1 MGSPLHHTHSL
12 DRWDRSAHYRPYSNP
27 HEANAKSF
35 VGPLKVPAYTGLPLL
50 TPLTFLAN
58 GPFMTAFPSITKRW
72 IPKLTAL
79 LAGLTVAGT
88 VLAAPLKIGVV
99 PGIFADSV
107 EVAVKEARKQGLD
120 VQVIEFSDWATPNI
134 ALDAGDIDL
143 NYYQNSNY
151 LANAVRSK
159 GFKLTSVQAGILS
172 YLGLYS
178 SKYNSLSDLP
188 NGAKV
193 AIASDPVN
201 VGRGLRLL
209 QHAGLI
215 TLRPDT
221 GLLGT
226 QADIVSNPKKLQFVE
241 VEGPQLVR
249 VTPDVDLA
257 QGFPYFIIASK
268 AFDAHKGLAY
278 TSYEDD
284 SWAIQFVAR
293 SDKTSDPRIA
303 RFLNIYKNSEA
314 VRSSIQSFYLNDQK
328 LYRLAW
334 LKK

>member
-1 MGSPLHHTHSL
+1 MQLSTLLH
-12 DRWDRSAHYRPYSNP
+12 
-27 HEANAKSF
+27 KF
-35 VGPLKVPAYTGLPLL
+35 
-50 TPLTFLAN
+50 
-58 GPFMTAFPSITKRW
+58 
-72 IPKLTAL
+72 TAL
-79 LAGLTVAGT
+79 ATFAAAALVAGPA
-88 VLAAPLKIGVV
+88 LAAPALKLGVV

-107 EVAVKEARKQGLD
+107 EVAAKEAKKQGLD
-120 VQVIEFSDWATPNI
+120 VQVVEFTDWATPNV

-151 LANAVRSK
+151 LANAVRDK

-178 SKYNSLSDLP
+178 LKYASLAQLP
-188 NGAKV
+188 EGAKV
-193 AIASDPVN
+193 AIASDAVN

-215 TLRPDT
+215 QLRPDT
-221 GLLGT
+221 GLLI
-226 QADIVSNPKKLQFVE
+226 QPSDIVANPKRLKFIE
-241 VEGPQLVR
+241 VEGPQLAR
-249 VTPDVDLA
+249 ATPDVDLA
-257 QGFPYFIIASK
+257 QGFPYFILASK
-268 AFDAHKGLAY
+268 AFDATKALAL

-293 SDKTSDPRIA
+293 SDKAADPRIA
-303 RFLNIYKNSEA
+303 QFLAVYKNSPA
-314 VRSSIQSFYLNDQK
+314 VRQTIHQFYQGEQK

>member
-151 LANAVRSK
+151 LTNAVRSK

>member
-1 MGSPLHHTHSL
+1 MQLSTLLH
-12 DRWDRSAHYRPYSNP
+12 
-27 HEANAKSF
+27 KF
-35 VGPLKVPAYTGLPLL
+35 
-50 TPLTFLAN
+50 
-58 GPFMTAFPSITKRW
+58 
-72 IPKLTAL
+72 TAL
-79 LAGLTVAGT
+79 ATFAAAALVAGPA
-88 VLAAPLKIGVV
+88 LAAPALKIGVV

-107 EVAVKEARKQGLD
+107 EVAAKEAKKQGLD
-120 VQVIEFSDWATPNI
+120 VQVVEFTDWATPNV

-151 LANAVRSK
+151 LANAVRDK

-178 SKYNSLSDLP
+178 LKYASLAQLP
-188 NGAKV
+188 EGAKV
-193 AIASDPVN
+193 AIASDAVN

-215 TLRPDT
+215 QLRPDT
-221 GLLGT
+221 GLLI
-226 QADIVSNPKKLQFVE
+226 QPSDIVANPKRLKFIE
-241 VEGPQLVR
+241 VEGPQLAR
-249 VTPDVDLA
+249 ATPDVDLA
-257 QGFPYFIIASK
+257 QGFPYFILASK
-268 AFDAHKGLAY
+268 AFDATKALAL

-293 SDKTSDPRIA
+293 SDKAADQRIA
-303 RFLNIYKNSEA
+303 QFLAVYKNSPA
-314 VRSSIQSFYLNDQK
+314 VRQTIHQFYQGEQK

>member
-1 MGSPLHHTHSL
+1 
-12 DRWDRSAHYRPYSNP
+12 
-27 HEANAKSF
+27 
-35 VGPLKVPAYTGLPLL
+35 
-50 TPLTFLAN
+50 
-58 GPFMTAFPSITKRW
+58 MTTMTIKRL
-72 IPKLTAL
+72 IPTLGAL
-79 LAGLTVAGT
+79 LASLVLAAPA
-88 VLAAPLKIGVV
+88 LAAPLKIGVV

-107 EVAVKEARKQGLD
+107 EVAAKEARKQGLD
-120 VQVIEFSDWATPNI
+120 VQVVEFSDWATPNI
-134 ALDAGDIDL
+134 ALNAGDIDL

-151 LANAVRSK
+151 LANAVRSN
-159 GFKLTSVQAGILS
+159 GFKLTSVQPGILS

-178 SKYNSLSDLP
+178 TKYNSLAELP

-193 AIASDPVN
+193 AIAGDPVN

-215 TLRPDT
+215 KLRPDS
-221 GLLGT
+221 GLLST
-226 QADIVSNPKKLQFVE
+226 QADIVANPKKLQFLE
-241 VEGPQLVR
+241 IEGPQLVR
-249 VTPDVDLA
+249 ITPDVDLA
-257 QGFPYFIIASK
+257 EGFPYFIIASK

-293 SDKTSDPRIA
+293 SDKASDPRIA
-303 RFLNIYKNSEA
+303 QFLDIYKTSEA
-314 VRSSIQSFYLNDQK
+314 VRSSIQAFYLNDQK

>member
-1 MGSPLHHTHSL
+1 
-12 DRWDRSAHYRPYSNP
+12 
-27 HEANAKSF
+27 
-35 VGPLKVPAYTGLPLL
+35 
-50 TPLTFLAN
+50 
-58 GPFMTAFPSITKRW
+58 MTAHRFLQ
-72 IPKLTAL
+72 KLSTFIGTAV
-79 LAGLTVAGT
+79 LAGSA
-88 VLAAPLKIGVV
+88 LAAPLKIGVV

-107 EVAVKEARKQGLD
+107 EVAAKEAKKQGLD
-120 VQVIEFSDWATPNI
+120 IQTVEFTDWATPNV

-159 GFKLTSVQAGILS
+159 GFKFVSVQAGILS

-178 SKYNSLSDLP
+178 TRHKSLADLP
-188 NGAKV
+188 QGAKV

-221 GLLGT
+221 GLLST
-226 QADIVSNPKKLQFVE
+226 QADIRANPKNLQFVE
-241 VEGPQLVR
+241 IEGPQLAR
-249 VTPDVDLA
+249 ATPDVDLA
-257 QGFPYFIIASK
+257 QGFPYFIIPSK
-268 AFDAHKGLAY
+268 AFDATKGLAY

-293 SDKTSDPRIA
+293 ADKAADPRIA
-303 RFLNIYKNSEA
+303 QFLAIYKNSEA
-314 VRSSIQSFYLNDQK
+314 VRKAIHTFYLNDQR
-328 LYRLAW
+328 LYRLTW
-334 LKK
+334 RKP

>member
-1 MGSPLHHTHSL
+1 MLKSKLLRRLSVFLGS
-12 DRWDRSAHYRPYSNP
+12 A
-27 HEANAKSF
+27 
-35 VGPLKVPAYTGLPLL
+35 
-50 TPLTFLAN
+50 
-58 GPFMTAFPSITKRW
+58 
-72 IPKLTAL
+72 AL
-79 LAGLTVAGT
+79 CAS

-107 EVAVKEARKQGLD
+107 AVAAAEARKQGLEI
-120 VQVIEFSDWATPNI
+120 QVVEFTDWTTPNV

-151 LANAVRSK
+151 LANAVRTR
-159 GFKLTSVQAGILS
+159 GFPFVSVQPGILS

-178 SKYNSLSDLP
+178 TKHKTLADVP
-188 NGAKV
+188 QGARV

-201 VGRGLRLL
+201 IGRALRLL

-226 QADIVSNPKKLQFVE
+226 TADIQTNPKKLQFVE
-241 VEGPQLVR
+241 IEGPQLVR
-249 VTPDVDLA
+249 ATQDVDLA
-257 QGFPYFIIASK
+257 QGFPYFIIPSK
-268 AFDAHKGLAY
+268 AFDATRGLAY

-293 SDKTSDPRIA
+293 KDRAADPRIA
-303 RFLNIYKNSEA
+303 QFLNIYKTSDA
-314 VRSSIQSFYLNDQK
+314 VRKAIHAFYLNDAK
-328 LYRLAW
+328 LYRLTW
-334 LKK
+334 LKQP

>member
-1 MGSPLHHTHSL
+1 MMTTTSPTLWPRL
-12 DRWDRSAHYRPYSNP
+12 A
-27 HEANAKSF
+27 A
-35 VGPLKVPAYTGLPLL
+35 
-50 TPLTFLAN
+50 FLGA
-58 GPFMTAFPSITKRW
+58 
-72 IPKLTAL
+72 AL
-79 LAGLTVAGT
+79 LAGSA
-88 VLAAPLKIGVV
+88 LAAPLKIGVV

-107 EVAVKEARKQGLD
+107 EAAAKEAKKQGLD
-120 VQVIEFSDWATPNI
+120 VQVVEFTDWATPNV

-151 LANAVRSK
+151 LANAARSK
-159 GFKLTSVQAGILS
+159 GFKFTSVQAGILS

-178 SKYNSLSDLP
+178 TRHKSLADLP
-188 NGAKV
+188 TGAKV

-215 TLRPDT
+215 TRRPDT

-226 QADIVSNPKKLQFVE
+226 QADIVSNPRKLQFVE
-241 VEGPQLVR
+241 IEGPQLAR
-249 VTPDVDLA
+249 TTPDVDLA

-268 AFDAHKGLAY
+268 AFDASKGLAY

-293 SDKTSDPRIA
+293 SDRAADPRIA
-303 RFLNIYKNSEA
+303 RFLDIYKNSDV
-314 VRSSIQSFYLNDQK
+314 VRKTIHAFYLNDQK

-334 LKK
+334 LKN

>member
-1 MGSPLHHTHSL
+1 MQPTQ
-12 DRWDRSAHYRPYSNP
+12 
-27 HEANAKSF
+27 F
-35 VGPLKVPAYTGLPLL
+35 LK
-50 TPLTFLAN
+50 
-58 GPFMTAFPSITKRW
+58 
-72 IPKLTAL
+72 KLTAL
-79 LAGLTVAGT
+79 GA
-88 VLAAPLKIGVV
+88 LAAAALLTSTVWAAQPLKIGVV

-107 EVAVKEARKQGLD
+107 EVAAKEAKQQGLE
-120 VQVIEFSDWATPNI
+120 VQVIEFTDWATPNV

-151 LANAVRSK
+151 LANAVRDK
-159 GFKLTSVQAGILS
+159 GFKIRSVQAGILS

-178 SKYNSLSDLP
+178 LKHASLADLP
-188 NGAKV
+188 HSAKV
-193 AIASDPVN
+193 AIGSDAIN
-201 VGRGLRLL
+201 LSRGLRLV
-209 QHAGLI
+209 QAAGLI
-215 TLRPDT
+215 KLRPDT

-226 QADIVSNPKKLQFVE
+226 TRDIVDNPKKLQFIE

-257 QGFPYFIIASK
+257 VGYPYFILASK
-268 AFDAHKGLAY
+268 AFDATKALAL

-293 SDKTSDPRIA
+293 SDQTNDPRIA
-303 RFLNIYKNSEA
+303 QFLQIYKTSAA
-314 VRSSIQSFYLNDQK
+314 VRQTIHQFYQGEHK

>member
-1 MGSPLHHTHSL
+1 
-12 DRWDRSAHYRPYSNP
+12 
-27 HEANAKSF
+27 
-35 VGPLKVPAYTGLPLL
+35 
-50 TPLTFLAN
+50 
-58 GPFMTAFPSITKRW
+58 MTASPSLTQRW
-72 IPKLTAL
+72 IPKLTVL
-79 LAGLTVAGT
+79 LASLATAGT
-88 VLAAPLKIGVV
+88 LLAAPLKIGVV
-99 PGIFADSV
+99 PGVFADSV
-107 EVAVKEARKQGLD
+107 EVAAKEAKKQGLD

-178 SKYNSLSDLP
+178 SKYNALADLP

-226 QADIVSNPKKLQFVE
+226 QADIVANPKKLQFVE

-268 AFDAHKGLAY
+268 AFDAHKGLSY

-293 SDKTSDPRIA
+293 SDKTNDPRIA
-303 RFLNIYKNSEA
+303 QFLTIYKNSEA
-314 VRSSIQSFYLNDQK
+314 VRSNIQAFYHNDQK

>member
-1 MGSPLHHTHSL
+1 MKPLSL
-12 DRWDRSAHYRPYSNP
+12 FRTL
-27 HEANAKSF
+27 
-35 VGPLKVPAYTGLPLL
+35 VT
-50 TPLTFLAN
+50 
-58 GPFMTAFPSITKRW
+58 
-72 IPKLTAL
+72 
-79 LAGLTVAGT
+79 LAGAAVLAGSA
-88 VLAAPLKIGVV
+88 LAAPLKIGVV

-107 EVAVKEARKQGLD
+107 ELAAKEAKAQGLD
-120 VQVIEFSDWATPNI
+120 VQVVEFTDWTTPNV

-159 GFKLTSVQAGILS
+159 GFDFVSVQPGILS

-178 SKYNSLSDLP
+178 IRHKTLADLP
-188 NGAKV
+188 DGARV

-201 VGRGLRLL
+201 IGRALRLL

-226 QADIVSNPKKLQFVE
+226 QADIVANPKRLRFIE

-249 VTPDVDLA
+249 ATQDVDLA
-257 QGFPYFIIASK
+257 LGYPYFIIPSK
-268 AFDAHKGLAY
+268 AFDATKGLAY
-278 TSYEDD
+278 TRYEDD

-293 SDKTSDPRIA
+293 KDRAADPRIA
-303 RFLNIYKNSEA
+303 QFLAVYKTSPS
-314 VRSSIQSFYLNDQK
+314 VRQAIQRFYLNDAG

-334 LKK
+334 LPR

>member
-1 MGSPLHHTHSL
+1 MQPTQ
-12 DRWDRSAHYRPYSNP
+12 
-27 HEANAKSF
+27 F
-35 VGPLKVPAYTGLPLL
+35 LK
-50 TPLTFLAN
+50 
-58 GPFMTAFPSITKRW
+58 
-72 IPKLTAL
+72 KLTAL
-79 LAGLTVAGT
+79 GA
-88 VLAAPLKIGVV
+88 LAAAALLTSTVWAAQPLKIGVV

-107 EVAVKEARKQGLD
+107 EVAAKEAKQQGLD
-120 VQVIEFSDWATPNI
+120 VQVIEFTDWATPNV

-151 LANAVRSK
+151 LANAVRDK
-159 GFKLTSVQAGILS
+159 GFKIRSVQAGILS

-178 SKYNSLSDLP
+178 LKHATLADLP
-188 NGAKV
+188 DGAKV
-193 AIASDPVN
+193 AIGSDAIN
-201 VGRGLRLL
+201 LSRGLRLV
-209 QHAGLI
+209 QAAGLI
-215 TLRPDT
+215 KLRPDT

-226 QADIVSNPKKLQFVE
+226 TRDIVDNPKKLQFIE

-257 QGFPYFIIASK
+257 VGYPYFILASK
-268 AFDAHKGLAY
+268 AFDATKALAL

-293 SDKTSDPRIA
+293 SDQTNDPRIA
-303 RFLNIYKNSEA
+303 QFLQIYKTSPA
-314 VRSSIQSFYLNDQK
+314 VRQTIHQFYQGEQK

>member
-1 MGSPLHHTHSL
+1 MKPL
-12 DRWDRSAHYRPYSNP
+12 R
-27 HEANAKSF
+27 
-35 VGPLKVPAYTGLPLL
+35 LL
-50 TPLTFLAN
+50 RTF
-58 GPFMTAFPSITKRW
+58 FAF
-72 IPKLTAL
+72 AFAFAGAAV
-79 LAGLTVAGT
+79 LAGSA
-88 VLAAPLKIGVV
+88 LAAPLKIGVV

-107 EVAVKEARKQGLD
+107 ELAAKEAKAQGLD
-120 VQVIEFSDWATPNI
+120 VQVVEFTDWTTPNV

-159 GFKLTSVQAGILS
+159 GFDFVSVQPGILS

-178 SKYNSLSDLP
+178 TRHKTLADLP
-188 NGAKV
+188 DGARV

-201 VGRGLRLL
+201 IGRALRLL

-226 QADIVSNPKKLQFVE
+226 QADIVANPKRLRFIE

-249 VTPDVDLA
+249 ATQDVDLA
-257 QGFPYFIIASK
+257 LGYPYFIIPSK
-268 AFDAHKGLAY
+268 AFDASKGLAY
-278 TSYEDD
+278 TRYEDD

-293 SDKTSDPRIA
+293 KDRAADPRIA
-303 RFLNIYKNSEA
+303 QFLAVYKTSNP
-314 VRSSIQSFYLNDQK
+314 VRQAIQRFYLNDAG

-334 LKK
+334 LPR

>member
-1 MGSPLHHTHSL
+1 MQPTQ
-12 DRWDRSAHYRPYSNP
+12 
-27 HEANAKSF
+27 F
-35 VGPLKVPAYTGLPLL
+35 LK
-50 TPLTFLAN
+50 
-58 GPFMTAFPSITKRW
+58 
-72 IPKLTAL
+72 KLTAL
-79 LAGLTVAGT
+79 GA
-88 VLAAPLKIGVV
+88 LAAAALLTSTVWAAQPLKIGVV

-107 EVAVKEARKQGLD
+107 EVAAKEAKQQGLD
-120 VQVIEFSDWATPNI
+120 VQVIEFTDWATPNV

-151 LANAVRSK
+151 LANAVRDK
-159 GFKLTSVQAGILS
+159 GFKIRSVQAGILS

-178 SKYNSLSDLP
+178 LKHATLADLP
-188 NGAKV
+188 DGAKV
-193 AIASDPVN
+193 AIGSDAIN
-201 VGRGLRLL
+201 LSRGLRLV
-209 QHAGLI
+209 QAAGLI
-215 TLRPDT
+215 KLRPDT

-226 QADIVSNPKKLQFVE
+226 TRDIVDNPKKLQFIE

-257 QGFPYFIIASK
+257 VGYPYFILASK
-268 AFDAHKGLAY
+268 AFDATKALAL

-293 SDKTSDPRIA
+293 SDQTNDPRIA
-303 RFLNIYKNSEA
+303 QFLQIYKTSPA
-314 VRSSIQSFYLNDQK
+314 VRQTIHQFYQGEHK